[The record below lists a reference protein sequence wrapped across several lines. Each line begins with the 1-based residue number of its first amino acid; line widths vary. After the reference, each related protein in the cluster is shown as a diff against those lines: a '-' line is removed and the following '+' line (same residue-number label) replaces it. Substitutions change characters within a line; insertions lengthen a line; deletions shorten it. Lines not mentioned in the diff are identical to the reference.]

1 MGRTHQ
7 FYICD
12 SFQFFKKEI
21 GRRILK
27 HGALLTDKV
36 SKDAL
41 IQKLENKYMTNAQ
54 TAIIFMFLPLLRSA
68 PQAPEL
74 SETAVNLINCNCNNI
89 KTPMT
94 LFFLSFFLSSFIEK

>member
-7 FYICD
+7 FYTCD

-36 SKDAL
+36 SKGAL

-54 TAIIFMFLPLLRSA
+54 RAIIFMFLPLFWRG

-94 LFFLSFFLSSFIEK
+94 LFFFFFLSGFIEK